1 MTAENMR
8 RAKSFFED
16 VTANGPAAASATQAA
31 SGLKGGKNKGGE
43 APTLTL
49 TITLTLTLTLTRTLT
64 LTLTRNPRRGDVED
78 LQRLQ
83 GSRAIGRG
91 SRRERCDLSLVE

>member
-16 VTANGPAAASATQAA
+16 VTANGQAAASATQAA

-49 TITLTLTLTLTRTLT
+49 TLTLTLTRTRTLT
-64 LTLTRNPRRGDVED
+64 LTLTRIPRRGDGED

-91 SRRERCDLSLVE
+91 SHRERFDLSLVE

>member
-49 TITLTLTLTLTRTLT
+49 TLTLSLTRTWTLTLTLTRI
-64 LTLTRNPRRGDVED
+64 PRRGDVED

>member
-49 TITLTLTLTLTRTLT
+49 TLTLTLTRTRTLT

>member
-16 VTANGPAAASATQAA
+16 VTANGSAAASATQAA

-49 TITLTLTLTLTRTLT
+49 TLTLTLTRTRTLT
-64 LTLTRNPRRGDVED
+64 LTLTRIPRRGDVED

>member
-49 TITLTLTLTLTRTLT
+49 TLTLTLTRTRTLT
-64 LTLTRNPRRGDVED
+64 LTLTRIPRRGDVED